1 MGAMCASSTI
11 NLPGSGET
19 VSGTTLPAW
28 VSAAGRALFEQSAE
42 LAKSPYPLYKG
53 QRIASYDGAKLTP
66 EEQEAA
72 RLLSTSAGEY
82 QPYVD
87 KATELA
93 GGLGRGYGAT
103 SREDLLGSYTGATR
117 EDLLGDYQG
126 ATREELLGDS
136 FGNFSLDTAQPYL
149 DIYQGAQDA
158 AVREIGDQTMAQQNM
173 ARASAARSGAFGG
186 SRLGITEAM
195 LGSEGAQSAGDLRS
209 RAAAE
214 GLGFAANRFEAD
226 RSASERDRASRFQ
239 AEAAM
244 RSGFE
249 QDRSARFGAE
259 NTMRSGFEAD
269 RAARFGAEDAARVGY
284 ETDEGSRLRQQ
295 EIYQGMAP
303 MVQGLREQTAAGL
316 ITTGEAK
323 RRLDQMALD
332 MAYADYQDQ
341 RQYPYEQINFA
352 SGVLQ
357 GTPYN
362 TQNYGYNMTQQ
373 YAQAP
378 SVFGQGVG
386 ALGSL
391 ASAYALY
398 NKR

>member
-1 MGAMCASSTI
+1 MGAMCAGSTV
-11 NLPGSGET
+11 NLPGSSET
-19 VSGTTLPAW
+19 ISGTTLPAW

-103 SREDLLGSYTGATR
+103 SREDLLGDYTGATR
-117 EDLLGDYQG
+117 EDLLGNYQG
-126 ATREELLGDS
+126 ATRDELLG
-136 FGNFSLDTAQPYL
+136 GQFSLDTAQPYL

-158 AVREIGDQTMAQQNM
+158 AVKGIGEQTIAQQNM
-173 ARASAARSGAFGG
+173 ARANAARGGAFGG

-195 LGSEGAQSAGDLRS
+195 LGTGGAEAVGDLRS

-214 GLGFAANRFEAD
+214 GLGFASNRFD
-226 RSASERDRASRFQ
+226 TDRAARFN
-239 AEAAM
+239 AENTM

-249 QDRSARFGAE
+249 QDRSARFNAE
-259 NTMRSGFEAD
+259 NTMRSGFDSD
-269 RAARFGAEDAARVGY
+269 RAARFGAEDAARSGY
-284 ETDEGSRLRQQ
+284 ETEEASRLRQQ
-295 EIYQGMAP
+295 QTYQSMAP

-323 RRLDQMALD
+323 RKLDQMALD

-362 TQNYGYNMTQQ
+362 TQNYGYNMAQQ
-373 YAQAP
+373 YAQSP
-378 SVFGQGVG
+378 SVWGQGIG

-391 ASAYALY
+391 ASAYAMY
-398 NKR
+398 KK

>member
-1 MGAMCASSTI
+1 MGAMCAGSTV
-11 NLPGSGET
+11 NLPGSSET
-19 VSGTTLPAW
+19 ISGTTLPAW

-53 QRIASYDGAKLTP
+53 QRIASYGNSKLTP

-93 GGLGRGYGAT
+93 GGLGQGYDKT
-103 SREDLLGSYTGATR
+103 SREDLLGN
-117 EDLLGDYQG
+117 YQG
-126 ATREELLGDS
+126 ATRGDLLGNYQGATRDELLG
-136 FGNFSLDTAQPYL
+136 GQFSLDTAQPYL
-149 DIYQGAQDA
+149 DIYQGAQDS
-158 AVREIGDQTMAQQNM
+158 AVKGIEEQTIAQQNM
-173 ARASAARSGAFGG
+173 ARANAARGGAFGG

-195 LGSEGAQSAGDLRS
+195 LGTGGAEAVGDLRS
-209 RAAAE
+209 KAAAE
-214 GLGFAANRFEAD
+214 GLGFASNRFD
-226 RSASERDRASRFQ
+226 TDRAARFN
-239 AEAAM
+239 AENTM

-249 QDRSARFGAE
+249 QDRSARFNAE
-259 NTMRSGFEAD
+259 NTMRSGFDSD

-284 ETDEGSRLRQQ
+284 ETEEGSRVRQQ
-295 EIYQGMAP
+295 QTYQGMAP

-352 SGVLQ
+352 SGTLQ

-362 TQNYGYNMTQQ
+362 TQNYGYNMAQQ
-373 YAQAP
+373 YAQSP
-378 SVFGQGVG
+378 SVFGQGIG

-391 ASAYALY
+391 ASAYAMY
-398 NKR
+398 NK

>member
-1 MGAMCASSTI
+1 MCAGSTV
-11 NLPGSGET
+11 NLPGSSET
-19 VSGTTLPAW
+19 ISGTTLPAW

-53 QRIASYDGAKLTP
+53 QRIASYGNSKLTP

-93 GGLGRGYGAT
+93 GGLGQGYDKT
-103 SREDLLGSYTGATR
+103 SREDLLGN
-117 EDLLGDYQG
+117 YQG
-126 ATREELLGDS
+126 ATRGDLLGNYQGATRDELLG
-136 FGNFSLDTAQPYL
+136 GQFSLDTAQPYL
-149 DIYQGAQDA
+149 DIYQGAQDS
-158 AVREIGDQTMAQQNM
+158 AVKGIEEQTIAQQNM
-173 ARASAARSGAFGG
+173 ARANAARGGAFGG

-195 LGSEGAQSAGDLRS
+195 LGTGGAEAVGDLRS

-214 GLGFAANRFEAD
+214 GLGFASNRFD
-226 RSASERDRASRFQ
+226 TDRAARFN
-239 AEAAM
+239 AENTM

-249 QDRSARFGAE
+249 QDRSARFNAE
-259 NTMRSGFEAD
+259 NTMRSGFDSD

-284 ETDEGSRLRQQ
+284 ETEEGSRVRQQ
-295 EIYQGMAP
+295 QTYQGMAP

-352 SGVLQ
+352 SGTLQ

-362 TQNYGYNMTQQ
+362 TQNYGYNMAQQ
-373 YAQAP
+373 YAQSP
-378 SVFGQGVG
+378 SVFGQGIG

-391 ASAYALY
+391 ASAYAMY
-398 NKR
+398 NK

>member
-1 MGAMCASSTI
+1 MGAMCAGSTV
-11 NLPGSGET
+11 NLPGSSET

-42 LAKSPYPLYKG
+42 LAKSPYPLYRG
-53 QRIASYDGAKLTP
+53 QRIASYGGSKLTP

-82 QPYVD
+82 QPYID
-87 KATELA
+87 RATELA
-93 GGLGRGYGAT
+93 GGLGQGYDKT
-103 SREDLLGSYTGATR
+103 SREDLLGN
-117 EDLLGDYQG
+117 YQG
-126 ATREELLGDS
+126 ATRGDLLGNYQGATRDELLG
-136 FGNFSLDTAQPYL
+136 GQFSLDTAQPYL

-158 AVREIGDQTMAQQNM
+158 AVKGIGEQTVAQQNM
-173 ARASAARSGAFGG
+173 ARANAARGGAFGG

-195 LGSEGAQSAGDLRS
+195 LGTGGAEAVGDLRS

-214 GLGFAANRFEAD
+214 GLGFASNRFD
-226 RSASERDRASRFQ
+226 TDRAARFN
-239 AEAAM
+239 AENTM

-249 QDRSARFGAE
+249 QDRSARFNAE
-259 NTMRSGFEAD
+259 NTMRSGFDSD
-269 RAARFGAEDAARVGY
+269 RAARFGAEDAARSGY
-284 ETDEGSRLRQQ
+284 ETEEASRLRQQ
-295 EIYQGMAP
+295 QTYQSMAP

-323 RRLDQMALD
+323 RKLDQMALD

-362 TQNYGYNMTQQ
+362 TQNYGYNMAQQ
-373 YAQAP
+373 YAQSP
-378 SVFGQGVG
+378 SVWGQGIG

-391 ASAYALY
+391 ASAYAMY
-398 NKR
+398 KK

>member
-1 MGAMCASSTI
+1 MCAGSTV
-11 NLPGSGET
+11 NLPGSSET
-19 VSGTTLPAW
+19 ISGTTLPAW

-53 QRIASYDGAKLTP
+53 QRIASYGNSKLTP

-93 GGLGRGYGAT
+93 GGLGQGYDKT
-103 SREDLLGSYTGATR
+103 SREDLLGN
-117 EDLLGDYQG
+117 YQG
-126 ATREELLGDS
+126 ATRGDLLGNYQGATRDELLG
-136 FGNFSLDTAQPYL
+136 GQFSLDTAQPYL
-149 DIYQGAQDA
+149 DIYQGAQDS
-158 AVREIGDQTMAQQNM
+158 AVKGIEEQTIAQQNM
-173 ARASAARSGAFGG
+173 ARANAARGGAFGG

-195 LGSEGAQSAGDLRS
+195 LGTGGAEAVGDLRS
-209 RAAAE
+209 KAAAE
-214 GLGFAANRFEAD
+214 GLGFASNRFD
-226 RSASERDRASRFQ
+226 TDRAARFN
-239 AEAAM
+239 AENTM

-249 QDRSARFGAE
+249 QDRSARFNAE
-259 NTMRSGFEAD
+259 NTMRSGFDSD

-284 ETDEGSRLRQQ
+284 ETEEGSRVRQQ
-295 EIYQGMAP
+295 QTYQGMAP

-352 SGVLQ
+352 SGTLQ

-362 TQNYGYNMTQQ
+362 TQNYGYNMAQQ
-373 YAQAP
+373 YAQSP
-378 SVFGQGVG
+378 SVFGQGIG

-391 ASAYALY
+391 ASAYAMY
-398 NKR
+398 NK

>member
-1 MGAMCASSTI
+1 MCASSTI
-11 NLPGSGET
+11 NLPGASET

-28 VSAAGRALFEQSAE
+28 VSAAGRSLFEQSAE
-42 LAKSPYPLYKG
+42 LAKSPYPLYRG
-53 QRIASYDGAKLTP
+53 QRIASYDGSKLTP
-66 EEQEAA
+66 EEQQAA
-72 RLLSTSAGEY
+72 DLLAGSAGEY
-82 QPYVD
+82 QPYID

-93 GGLGRGYGAT
+93 GGLGQGYGAST
-103 SREDLLGSYTGATR
+103 SADLIG
-117 EDLLGDYQG
+117 GDF
-126 ATREELLGDS
+126 TLES
-136 FGNFSLDTAQPYL
+136 AQPFL
-149 DIYQGAQDA
+149 DIYQGAQDS
-158 AVREIGDQTMAQQNM
+158 AVREIGDQTIAQQNM
-173 ARASAARSGAFGG
+173 ARANAARGGAFGG

-195 LGSEGAQSAGDLRS
+195 LGAEGAQAAGDLRS

-214 GLGFAANRFEAD
+214 GLGFAANRFD
-226 RSASERDRASRFQ
+226 
-239 AEAAM
+239 
-244 RSGFE
+244 
-249 QDRSARFGAE
+249 
-259 NTMRSGFEAD
+259 TD
-269 RAARFGAEDAARVGY
+269 RAARFSAEDARRVGY
-284 ETDEGSRLRQQ
+284 ETDESSRLRQQ
-295 EIYQGMAP
+295 QTYQSMAP

-352 SGVLQ
+352 SGTLQ

-362 TQNYGYNMTQQ
+362 TQNYGYNMAQQ
-373 YAQAP
+373 YSQAP

-398 NKR
+398 KK

>member
-1 MGAMCASSTI
+1 MGAMCASSSI
-11 NLPGSGET
+11 NLPSSGQT

-28 VSAAGRALFEQSAE
+28 VSAAGRGLFEQSAE

-53 QRIASYDGAKLTP
+53 QRIASYGGSKLTP

-82 QPYVD
+82 QPYID
-87 KATELA
+87 RATELA

-117 EDLLGDYQG
+117 EDLLGNYQG

-136 FGNFSLDTAQPYL
+136 FGQFNLESAQPFL
-149 DIYQGAQDA
+149 DIYQGAQDS
-158 AVREIGDQTMAQQNM
+158 AVKGIEEQTMAQQNM
-173 ARASAARSGAFGG
+173 ARANAARGGAFGG

-195 LGSEGAQSAGDLRS
+195 LGTGGAEAVGDLRS

-226 RSASERDRASRFQ
+226 RSASERDRA
-239 AEAAM
+239 
-244 RSGFE
+244 
-249 QDRSARFGAE
+249 ARFNAE
-259 NTMRSGFEAD
+259 NTMRSGFEADRAARFNAENTMRSGFDSD

-284 ETDEGSRLRQQ
+284 ETEEASRLRQQ
-295 EIYQGMAP
+295 QTYQGMAP

-323 RRLDQMALD
+323 RKLDQMALD

-341 RQYPYEQINFA
+341 KQYPYEQINFA

-362 TQNYGYNMTQQ
+362 TQNYGYNMAQQ

-378 SVFGQGVG
+378 SVFGQGIG

-391 ASAYALY
+391 ASAYAMY
-398 NKR
+398 KK

>member
-1 MGAMCASSTI
+1 MGAMCAGSTV
-11 NLPGSGET
+11 NLPGSSET
-19 VSGTTLPAW
+19 ISGTTLPAW

-53 QRIASYDGAKLTP
+53 QRIASYGNSKLTP

-93 GGLGRGYGAT
+93 GGLGQGYDKT
-103 SREDLLGSYTGATR
+103 SREDLLGN
-117 EDLLGDYQG
+117 YQG
-126 ATREELLGDS
+126 ATRGDLLGNYQGATRDELLG
-136 FGNFSLDTAQPYL
+136 GQFSLDTAQPYL
-149 DIYQGAQDA
+149 DIYQGAQDS
-158 AVREIGDQTMAQQNM
+158 AVKGIEEQTIAQQNM
-173 ARASAARSGAFGG
+173 ARANAAKGGSFGG

-195 LGSEGAQSAGDLRS
+195 LGTGGAEAVGDLRS

-214 GLGFAANRFEAD
+214 GLGFAANRFD
-226 RSASERDRASRFQ
+226 
-239 AEAAM
+239 
-244 RSGFE
+244 
-249 QDRSARFGAE
+249 
-259 NTMRSGFEAD
+259 TD
-269 RAARFGAEDAARVGY
+269 RAARFSAEDAKRVGY
-284 ETDEGSRLRQQ
+284 ETDEGSRVRQQ
-295 EIYQGMAP
+295 QTYQSMGP
-303 MVQGLREQTAAGL
+303 MVQALREQTAAGL

-352 SGVLQ
+352 SGTLQ

-362 TQNYGYNMTQQ
+362 TQNYGYNMAQQ
-373 YAQAP
+373 YAQSP
-378 SVFGQGVG
+378 SVFGQGIG

-391 ASAYALY
+391 ASAYAMY
-398 NKR
+398 NK

>member
-1 MGAMCASSTI
+1 MGAMCAGSTI

-82 QPYVD
+82 QPYID
-87 KATELA
+87 RATELA
-93 GGLGRGYGAT
+93 GGLGQGYDKT
-103 SREDLLGSYTGATR
+103 SREDLLGN
-117 EDLLGDYQG
+117 YQG
-126 ATREELLGDS
+126 ATRGDLLGNYQGATRDELLG
-136 FGNFSLDTAQPYL
+136 GQFSLDTAQPYL

-158 AVREIGDQTMAQQNM
+158 AVKGIGEQTIAQQNM
-173 ARASAARSGAFGG
+173 ARANAARGGAFGG

-195 LGSEGAQSAGDLRS
+195 LGTGGAEAVGDLRS
-209 RAAAE
+209 KAAAE
-214 GLGFAANRFEAD
+214 GLGFASNRFD
-226 RSASERDRASRFQ
+226 TDRAARFN
-239 AEAAM
+239 AENTM

-249 QDRSARFGAE
+249 QDRSARFNAE
-259 NTMRSGFEAD
+259 NTMRSGFDSD

-284 ETDEGSRLRQQ
+284 ETEEASRLRQQ
-295 EIYQGMAP
+295 QTYQGMAP

-323 RRLDQMALD
+323 RKLDQMALD

-352 SGVLQ
+352 SGTLQ

-362 TQNYGYNMTQQ
+362 TQNYGYNMAQQ
-373 YAQAP
+373 YAQSP
-378 SVFGQGVG
+378 SVWGQGIG

-391 ASAYALY
+391 ASAYAMY
-398 NKR
+398 KKT

>member
-1 MGAMCASSTI
+1 MGAMCAGSTI

-82 QPYVD
+82 QPYID
-87 KATELA
+87 RATELA
-93 GGLGRGYGAT
+93 GGLGQGYDKT
-103 SREDLLGSYTGATR
+103 SREDLLGN
-117 EDLLGDYQG
+117 YQG
-126 ATREELLGDS
+126 ATRGDLLGNYQGATRDELLG
-136 FGNFSLDTAQPYL
+136 GQFSLDTAQPYL

-158 AVREIGDQTMAQQNM
+158 AVKGIGEQTIAQQNM
-173 ARASAARSGAFGG
+173 ARANAARGGAFGG

-195 LGSEGAQSAGDLRS
+195 LGTGGAEAVGDLRS
-209 RAAAE
+209 KAAAE
-214 GLGFAANRFEAD
+214 GLGFASNRFD
-226 RSASERDRASRFQ
+226 TDRAARFN
-239 AEAAM
+239 AENTM

-249 QDRSARFGAE
+249 QDRSARFNAE
-259 NTMRSGFEAD
+259 NTMRSGFDSD

-284 ETDEGSRLRQQ
+284 ETEEASRLRQQ
-295 EIYQGMAP
+295 QTYQGMAP

-352 SGVLQ
+352 SGTLQ

-362 TQNYGYNMTQQ
+362 TQNYGYNMAQQ
-373 YAQAP
+373 YAQSP
-378 SVFGQGVG
+378 SVWGQGIG

-391 ASAYALY
+391 ASAYAMY
-398 NKR
+398 KKT

>member
-1 MGAMCASSTI
+1 MGAMCAGSTI
-11 NLPGSGET
+11 NLPGASET

-53 QRIASYDGAKLTP
+53 QRIASYGNSKLTP

-93 GGLGRGYGAT
+93 GGLGQGYDKT
-103 SREDLLGSYTGATR
+103 SREDLLGN
-117 EDLLGDYQG
+117 YQG
-126 ATREELLGDS
+126 ATRGDLLGNYQGATRDELLG
-136 FGNFSLDTAQPYL
+136 GQFSLDTAQPYL
-149 DIYQGAQDA
+149 DIYQGAQDS
-158 AVREIGDQTMAQQNM
+158 AVKGIEEQTIAQQNM
-173 ARASAARSGAFGG
+173 ARANAARGGAFGG

-195 LGSEGAQSAGDLRS
+195 LGTGGAEAVGDLRS
-209 RAAAE
+209 KAAAE
-214 GLGFAANRFEAD
+214 GLGFASNRFD
-226 RSASERDRASRFQ
+226 TDRAARFN
-239 AEAAM
+239 AENTM

-249 QDRSARFGAE
+249 QDRSARFNAE
-259 NTMRSGFEAD
+259 NTMRSGFDSD

-284 ETDEGSRLRQQ
+284 ETEEGSRVRQQ
-295 EIYQGMAP
+295 QTYQGMAP

-352 SGVLQ
+352 SGTLQ

-362 TQNYGYNMTQQ
+362 TQNYGYNMAQQ
-373 YAQAP
+373 YAQSP
-378 SVFGQGVG
+378 SVFGQGIG

-391 ASAYALY
+391 ASAYAMY
-398 NKR
+398 NK

>member
-11 NLPGSGET
+11 NLPGSSET
-19 VSGTTLPAW
+19 ISGTTLPAW

-103 SREDLLGSYTGATR
+103 SREDLVGNYQGATR
-117 EDLLGDYQG
+117 EDLLGNYQG

-136 FGNFSLDTAQPYL
+136 FGQFNLESAQPFL
-149 DIYQGAQDA
+149 DIYQGAQDS
-158 AVREIGDQTMAQQNM
+158 AVKGIEEQTMAQQNM
-173 ARASAARSGAFGG
+173 ARANAARGGAFGG

-195 LGSEGAQSAGDLRS
+195 LGTGGAEAVGDLRS
-209 RAAAE
+209 KAAAE
-214 GLGFAANRFEAD
+214 GLGFASNRFD
-226 RSASERDRASRFQ
+226 TDRA
-239 AEAAM
+239 
-244 RSGFE
+244 
-249 QDRSARFGAE
+249 ARFNAE
-259 NTMRSGFEAD
+259 NTMRSGFEADRAGRFNAENTMRSGFDSD

-284 ETDEGSRLRQQ
+284 ETEEASRLRQQ
-295 EIYQGMAP
+295 QTYQGMAP

-341 RQYPYEQINFA
+341 RQYPFEMINFA
-352 SGVLQ
+352 SGTLQ

-362 TQNYGYNMTQQ
+362 TQNYGYNMAQQ
-373 YAQAP
+373 YAQSP
-378 SVFGQGVG
+378 SVFGQGIG

-391 ASAYALY
+391 ASAYAMY
-398 NKR
+398 NKT

>member
-1 MGAMCASSTI
+1 MCAGSTV
-11 NLPGSGET
+11 NLPGSSET
-19 VSGTTLPAW
+19 ISGTTLPAW

-53 QRIASYDGAKLTP
+53 QRIASYDGSKLTP

-82 QPYVD
+82 QPYID
-87 KATELA
+87 RATELA

-117 EDLLGDYQG
+117 EDLLGNYQG
-126 ATREELLGDS
+126 ATREELLGGQ
-136 FGNFSLDTAQPYL
+136 FNLDTAQPYL
-149 DIYQGAQDA
+149 DIYQGAQDS
-158 AVREIGDQTMAQQNM
+158 AVKGIEEQTIAQQNM
-173 ARASAARSGAFGG
+173 ARANAARGGAFGG

-195 LGSEGAQSAGDLRS
+195 LGTGGAEAVGDLRS
-209 RAAAE
+209 KAAAE
-214 GLGFAANRFEAD
+214 GLGFASNRFD
-226 RSASERDRASRFQ
+226 TDRA
-239 AEAAM
+239 
-244 RSGFE
+244 
-249 QDRSARFGAE
+249 ARFNAE
-259 NTMRSGFEAD
+259 NTMRSGFEADRAGRFNAENTMRSGFDSD

-284 ETDEGSRLRQQ
+284 ETEEASRLRQQ
-295 EIYQGMAP
+295 QTYQGMAP

-352 SGVLQ
+352 SGTLQ

-362 TQNYGYNMTQQ
+362 TQNYGYNMAQQ
-373 YAQAP
+373 YAQSP
-378 SVFGQGVG
+378 SVFGQGIG

-391 ASAYALY
+391 ASAYAMY
-398 NKR
+398 NKA

>member
-11 NLPGSGET
+11 NLPSSGQT

-28 VSAAGRALFEQSAE
+28 VSAAGRSLFEQSAE

-53 QRIASYDGAKLTP
+53 QRIASYDGSKLTP
-66 EEQEAA
+66 EEQQAA
-72 RLLSTSAGEY
+72 DLLAGSAGEY
-82 QPYVD
+82 QPYID

-103 SREDLLGSYTGATR
+103 SRADLI
-117 EDLLGDYQG
+117 GDDF
-126 ATREELLGDS
+126 TLES
-136 FGNFSLDTAQPYL
+136 AQPFL

-158 AVREIGDQTMAQQNM
+158 AVREIGDQTIAQQNM
-173 ARASAARSGAFGG
+173 ARANAARGGAFGG

-195 LGSEGAQSAGDLRS
+195 LGSEGAQAAGDLRS

-214 GLGFAANRFEAD
+214 GLGFAANRFD
-226 RSASERDRASRFQ
+226 
-239 AEAAM
+239 
-244 RSGFE
+244 
-249 QDRSARFGAE
+249 
-259 NTMRSGFEAD
+259 TD
-269 RAARFGAEDAARVGY
+269 RAARFSAEDAARVGY
-284 ETDEGSRLRQQ
+284 ETDEASRLRQQ
-295 EIYQGMAP
+295 ETFANMAP

-352 SGVLQ
+352 SGTLQ

-362 TQNYGYNMTQQ
+362 TQNYGYNMAQQ

-398 NKR
+398 KR

>member
-11 NLPGSGET
+11 NLPGASET

-28 VSAAGRALFEQSAE
+28 VSAAGRSLFEQSAE
-42 LAKSPYPLYKG
+42 LAKCPYPLYRG
-53 QRIASYDGAKLTP
+53 QRIASYDGSKLTP
-66 EEQEAA
+66 EEQQAA
-72 RLLSTSAGEY
+72 DLLAGSAGEY
-82 QPYVD
+82 QPYID
-87 KATELA
+87 RATELA

-117 EDLLGDYQG
+117 DDLLGNYQG
-126 ATREELLGDS
+126 ATREDLLGGS
-136 FGNFSLDTAQPYL
+136 FGMEQAQPFL

-158 AVREIGDQTMAQQNM
+158 AVREIGEQTMAQQNM
-173 ARASAARSGAFGG
+173 ARANAARGGAFGG

-214 GLGFAANRFEAD
+214 GLGFAANRFD
-226 RSASERDRASRFQ
+226 
-239 AEAAM
+239 
-244 RSGFE
+244 
-249 QDRSARFGAE
+249 
-259 NTMRSGFEAD
+259 TD
-269 RAARFGAEDAARVGY
+269 RAARFSAEDAARVGY
-284 ETDEGSRLRQQ
+284 ETDEASRLRQQ
-295 EIYQGMAP
+295 ETYASMAP
-303 MVQGLREQTAAGL
+303 MVQGLREQAAAGL
-316 ITTGEAK
+316 ITTGEAR

-341 RQYPYEQINFA
+341 RQYPMEMINFA
-352 SGVLQ
+352 SGTLQ

-362 TQNYGYNMTQQ
+362 TQNYGYNMAQQ
-373 YAQAP
+373 YAQSP

-391 ASAYALY
+391 GAAYALY
-398 NKR
+398 KRGTG

>member
-11 NLPGSGET
+11 NLPGASET

-28 VSAAGRALFEQSAE
+28 VSAAGRSLFEQSAE
-42 LAKSPYPLYKG
+42 LAKSPYPLYRG
-53 QRIASYDGAKLTP
+53 QRIASYDGSKLTP
-66 EEQEAA
+66 EEQQAA
-72 RLLSTSAGEY
+72 DLLAGSAGEY
-82 QPYVD
+82 QPYID

-93 GGLGRGYGAT
+93 GGLGQGYGAST
-103 SREDLLGSYTGATR
+103 SADLIG
-117 EDLLGDYQG
+117 GDF
-126 ATREELLGDS
+126 TLES
-136 FGNFSLDTAQPYL
+136 AQPFL
-149 DIYQGAQDA
+149 DIYQGAQDS
-158 AVREIGDQTMAQQNM
+158 AVREIGDQTIAQQNM
-173 ARASAARSGAFGG
+173 ARANAARGGAFGG

-195 LGSEGAQSAGDLRS
+195 LGAEGAQAAGDLRS

-214 GLGFAANRFEAD
+214 GLGFAANRFD
-226 RSASERDRASRFQ
+226 
-239 AEAAM
+239 
-244 RSGFE
+244 
-249 QDRSARFGAE
+249 
-259 NTMRSGFEAD
+259 TD
-269 RAARFGAEDAARVGY
+269 RAARFSAEDARRVGY
-284 ETDEGSRLRQQ
+284 ETDESSRLRQQ
-295 EIYQGMAP
+295 QTYQSMAP

-352 SGVLQ
+352 SGTLQ

-362 TQNYGYNMTQQ
+362 TQNYGYNMAQQ

-398 NKR
+398 KK

>member
-1 MGAMCASSTI
+1 MGAMCAGSTV
-11 NLPGSGET
+11 NLPGSSET
-19 VSGTTLPAW
+19 ISGTTLPAW

-53 QRIASYDGAKLTP
+53 QRIASYGNSKLTP

-93 GGLGRGYGAT
+93 GGLGQGYDKT
-103 SREDLLGSYTGATR
+103 SREDLLGN
-117 EDLLGDYQG
+117 YQG
-126 ATREELLGDS
+126 ATRGDLLGNYQGATRDELLG
-136 FGNFSLDTAQPYL
+136 GQFSLDTAQPYL
-149 DIYQGAQDA
+149 DIYQGAQDS
-158 AVREIGDQTMAQQNM
+158 AVKGIEEQTIAQQNM
-173 ARASAARSGAFGG
+173 ARANAARGGAFGG

-195 LGSEGAQSAGDLRS
+195 LGTGGAEAVGDLRS

-214 GLGFAANRFEAD
+214 GLGFASNRFD
-226 RSASERDRASRFQ
+226 TDRAARFN
-239 AEAAM
+239 AENTM

-249 QDRSARFGAE
+249 QDRSARFNAE
-259 NTMRSGFEAD
+259 NTMRSGFDSD

-284 ETDEGSRLRQQ
+284 ETEEGSRVRQQ
-295 EIYQGMAP
+295 QTYQGMAP

-352 SGVLQ
+352 SGTLQ

-362 TQNYGYNMTQQ
+362 TQNYGYNMAQQ
-373 YAQAP
+373 YAQSP
-378 SVFGQGVG
+378 SVFGQGIG

-391 ASAYALY
+391 ASAYAMY
-398 NKR
+398 NK

>member
-1 MGAMCASSTI
+1 MCAGSTI

-82 QPYVD
+82 QPYID

-117 EDLLGDYQG
+117 EDLLGNYQG
-126 ATREELLGDS
+126 ATRDELLGGQFD
-136 FGNFSLDTAQPYL
+136 LDTAQPFL
-149 DIYQGAQDA
+149 DIYQGAQDS
-158 AVREIGDQTMAQQNM
+158 AVKGIEEQTMAQQNM
-173 ARASAARSGAFGG
+173 ARANAARGGAFGG

-195 LGSEGAQSAGDLRS
+195 LGTGGAEAVGDLRS
-209 RAAAE
+209 KAAAE
-214 GLGFAANRFEAD
+214 GLGFASNRFD
-226 RSASERDRASRFQ
+226 TDRAARFN
-239 AEAAM
+239 AENTM

-249 QDRSARFGAE
+249 QDRSARFNAE
-259 NTMRSGFEAD
+259 NTMRSGFDSD

-284 ETDEGSRLRQQ
+284 ETEEASRLRQQ
-295 EIYQGMAP
+295 QTYQGMAP

-352 SGVLQ
+352 SGTLQ

-362 TQNYGYNMTQQ
+362 TQNYGYNMAQQ
-373 YAQAP
+373 YAQSP
-378 SVFGQGVG
+378 SVWGQGIG

-391 ASAYALY
+391 ASAYAMY
-398 NKR
+398 KKT

>member
-11 NLPGSGET
+11 NLPGSSET

-53 QRIASYDGAKLTP
+53 QRIASYGGSKLTP

-82 QPYVD
+82 QPYID

-117 EDLLGDYQG
+117 DDLLGNYQG

-136 FGNFSLDTAQPYL
+136 FGQFSLDTAQPYL

-173 ARASAARSGAFGG
+173 ARANAARSGAFGG

-269 RAARFGAEDAARVGY
+269 RAARFGAEDAARSSF
-284 ETDEGSRLRQQ
+284 ETEEASRLRATEALQGFAPLT
-295 EIYQGMAP
+295 QGM
-303 MVQGLREQTAAGL
+303 
-316 ITTGEAK
+316 
-323 RRLDQMALD
+323 
-332 MAYADYQDQ
+332 QDQ
-341 RQYPYEQINFA
+341 AAVAAR
-352 SGVLQ
+352 
-357 GTPYN
+357 
-362 TQNYGYNMTQQ
+362 
-373 YAQAP
+373 
-378 SVFGQGVG
+378 
-386 ALGSL
+386 
-391 ASAYALY
+391 
-398 NKR
+398 

>member
-1 MGAMCASSTI
+1 MCAGSTV
-11 NLPGSGET
+11 NLPGSSET
-19 VSGTTLPAW
+19 ISGTTLPAW

-53 QRIASYDGAKLTP
+53 QRIASYGNSKLTP

-93 GGLGRGYGAT
+93 GGLGQGYDKT
-103 SREDLLGSYTGATR
+103 SREDLLGN
-117 EDLLGDYQG
+117 YQG
-126 ATREELLGDS
+126 ATRGDLLGNYQGATRDELLG
-136 FGNFSLDTAQPYL
+136 GQFSLDTAQPYL
-149 DIYQGAQDA
+149 DIYQGAQDS
-158 AVREIGDQTMAQQNM
+158 AVKGIEEQTIAQQNM
-173 ARASAARSGAFGG
+173 ARANAARGGAFGG

-195 LGSEGAQSAGDLRS
+195 LGTGGAEAVGDLRS

-214 GLGFAANRFEAD
+214 GLGFASNRFD
-226 RSASERDRASRFQ
+226 TDRAARFN
-239 AEAAM
+239 AENTM

-249 QDRSARFGAE
+249 QDRSARFNAE
-259 NTMRSGFEAD
+259 NTMRSGFDSD

-284 ETDEGSRLRQQ
+284 ETEEGSRVRQQ
-295 EIYQGMAP
+295 QTYQGMAP

-352 SGVLQ
+352 SGTLQ

-362 TQNYGYNMTQQ
+362 TQNYGYNMAQQ
-373 YAQAP
+373 YAQSP
-378 SVFGQGVG
+378 SVFGQGIG

-391 ASAYALY
+391 ASAYAMY
-398 NKR
+398 NKS

>member
-1 MGAMCASSTI
+1 MGAMCAGSTI
-11 NLPGSGET
+11 NLPGASET

-42 LAKSPYPLYKG
+42 LAKSPYPLYRG
-53 QRIASYDGAKLTP
+53 QRIASYGSSKLTP

-93 GGLGRGYGAT
+93 GGLGQGYDKT
-103 SREDLLGSYTGATR
+103 SREDLLGN
-117 EDLLGDYQG
+117 YQG
-126 ATREELLGDS
+126 ATRGDLLGNYQGATRDELLG
-136 FGNFSLDTAQPYL
+136 GQFSLDTAQPYL
-149 DIYQGAQDA
+149 DIYQGAQDS
-158 AVREIGDQTMAQQNM
+158 AVKGIEEQTIAQQNM
-173 ARASAARSGAFGG
+173 ARANAARGGAFGG

-195 LGSEGAQSAGDLRS
+195 LGTGGAEAVGDLRS
-209 RAAAE
+209 KAAAE
-214 GLGFAANRFEAD
+214 GLGFASNRFD
-226 RSASERDRASRFQ
+226 TDRAARFN
-239 AEAAM
+239 AENTM

-249 QDRSARFGAE
+249 QDRSARFNAE
-259 NTMRSGFEAD
+259 NTMRSGFDSD

-284 ETDEGSRLRQQ
+284 ETEEGSRVRQQ
-295 EIYQGMAP
+295 QTYQGMAP

-352 SGVLQ
+352 SGTLQ

-362 TQNYGYNMTQQ
+362 TQNYGYNMAQQ
-373 YAQAP
+373 YAQSP
-378 SVFGQGVG
+378 SVFGQGIG

-391 ASAYALY
+391 ASAYAMY
-398 NKR
+398 NK

>member
-1 MGAMCASSTI
+1 MCASSTI
-11 NLPGSGET
+11 NLPSSGQT

-28 VSAAGRALFEQSAE
+28 VSAAGRSLFEQSAE

-53 QRIASYDGAKLTP
+53 QRIASYDGSKLTP
-66 EEQEAA
+66 EEQQAA
-72 RLLSTSAGEY
+72 DLLAGSAGEY
-82 QPYVD
+82 QPYID

-103 SREDLLGSYTGATR
+103 SRADLI
-117 EDLLGDYQG
+117 GDDF
-126 ATREELLGDS
+126 TLES
-136 FGNFSLDTAQPYL
+136 AQPFL

-158 AVREIGDQTMAQQNM
+158 AVREIGDQTIAQQNM
-173 ARASAARSGAFGG
+173 ARANAARGGAFGG

-195 LGSEGAQSAGDLRS
+195 LGSEGAQAAGDLRS

-214 GLGFAANRFEAD
+214 GLGFAANRFD
-226 RSASERDRASRFQ
+226 
-239 AEAAM
+239 
-244 RSGFE
+244 
-249 QDRSARFGAE
+249 
-259 NTMRSGFEAD
+259 TD
-269 RAARFGAEDAARVGY
+269 RAARFSAEDAARVGY
-284 ETDEGSRLRQQ
+284 ETDEASRLRQQ
-295 EIYQGMAP
+295 ETFANMAP

-352 SGVLQ
+352 SGTLQ

-362 TQNYGYNMTQQ
+362 TQNYGYNMAQQ

-398 NKR
+398 KKT